1 MKEQEALQ
9 LIETV
14 ISKTKKDLTDNGIF
28 YLIWG
33 WAVFI
38 AALSHLALEV
48 MPIAYIPSPFVWP
61 IFMSTAGIISAIIA
75 KKQMAKQQ
83 VKSYAEEF
91 IKTMWFAFG
100 ISLALSIF
108 ITLWAEP
115 MLCYPI
121 VLIFYGMG
129 TFTVGKIIKFKP
141 LIIGGIICW
150 LLSIASLFVNF
161 NTQLAILAAGILI
174 SYIIPGHILY
184 KQAK

>member
-9 LIETV
+9 LIESV
-14 ISKTKKDLTDNGIF
+14 ISKTKKDLADNGIF

-38 AALSHLALEV
+38 AALSHLVLEL
-48 MPIAYIPSPFVWP
+48 MPVAFMPSPFVWP
-61 IFMSTAGIISAIIA
+61 IFMTAAGILSAIIA
-75 KKQMAKQQ
+75 KKQYAKQQ
-83 VKSYAEEF
+83 VKSHAEDF

-100 ISLALSIF
+100 VSLGLSLF
-108 ITLWAEP
+108 ITLYAEP

-141 LIIGGIICW
+141 LIVGGIICW
-150 LLSIASLFVNF
+150 LLSIAAIFVNF